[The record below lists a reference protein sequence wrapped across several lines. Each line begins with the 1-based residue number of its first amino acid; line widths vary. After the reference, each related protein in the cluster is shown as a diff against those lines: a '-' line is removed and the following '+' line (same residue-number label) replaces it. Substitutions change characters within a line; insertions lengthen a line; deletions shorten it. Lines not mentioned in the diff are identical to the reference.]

1 MVSNKKKKIKQNAIW
16 RHILLVICGLLLGI
30 NIYLTNAYNLLGN
43 KLPMPFGYGTAV
55 VFSGSMEPTF
65 SKDDLIIVKKKDSF
79 DIGDIVV
86 YQSNDS
92 LVVHRVVSMD
102 GDMVVTKGDANN
114 IEDASF
120 DKIAIKGVVI
130 GCIPSLGVF
139 VNAIKTPTG
148 TIVVLLCA
156 FLLIELSFRK
166 QKASDDKRIED
177 IKAEIR
183 RLREEKED
191 DDEKYK

>member
-1 MVSNKKKKIKQNAIW
+1 MVSSKKRKIKQNAIW

-30 NIYLTNAYNLLGN
+30 NIYLVNANNLLGN
-43 KLPMPFGYGTAV
+43 KLPMPFGYGAAV
-55 VFSGSMEPTF
+55 VLSGSMEPTF

-79 DIGDIVV
+79 DIGDVVV

-191 DDEKYK
+191 YDEKYK

>member
-1 MVSNKKKKIKQNAIW
+1 MVSSKNRKIKQNAIW

-30 NIYLTNAYNLLGN
+30 NIYLVNANNLLGN
-43 KLPMPFGYGTAV
+43 KMPMPFGYGAAV
-55 VFSGSMEPTF
+55 VLSGSMEPTF
-65 SKDDLIIVKKKDSF
+65 SKDDFIIVKKKDSF
-79 DIGDIVV
+79 DIGDVVV

-120 DKIAIKGVVI
+120 DKSAIKGVVI
-130 GCIPSLGVF
+130 GCIPSLGIV
-139 VNAIKTPTG
+139 VNAIKTPAG
-148 TIVVLLCA
+148 TVVVLLCA
-156 FLLIELSFRK
+156 LLLTELSFRK

-183 RLREEKED
+183 RLKEEKGD
-191 DDEKYK
+191 DDEK

>member
-1 MVSNKKKKIKQNAIW
+1 MVSSNKRKVKQNAIW

-30 NIYLTNAYNLLGN
+30 NIYLVNSNNLLGN
-43 KLPMPFGYGTAV
+43 KMPMPFGYGAAV
-55 VFSGSMEPTF
+55 VLSGSMEPTF
-65 SKDDLIIVKKKDSF
+65 SKDDLIFVKKTDSI
-79 DIGDIVV
+79 DTGDIVV
-86 YQSNDS
+86 YQSNNS

-114 IEDASF
+114 IEDSSF
-120 DKIAIKGVVI
+120 DKSAIKGVVV
-130 GCIPSLGVF
+130 GSIPGLGII

-148 TIVVLLCA
+148 TVVVLLCA

-166 QKASDDKRIED
+166 QKESDDKRIED

-183 RLREEKED
+183 MLKEEKED
-191 DDEKYK
+191 NDEK

>member
-1 MVSNKKKKIKQNAIW
+1 MVSSKKRKIKQNAIW

-30 NIYLTNAYNLLGN
+30 NIYLVNANNLLGN
-43 KLPMPFGYGTAV
+43 KLPMPFGYGAAV
-55 VFSGSMEPTF
+55 VLSGSMEPTF
-65 SKDDLIIVKKKDSF
+65 SKDDLILVKKTDNIA
-79 DIGDIVV
+79 IGDIVV

-120 DKIAIKGVVI
+120 DKSAIKGVVI
-130 GCIPSLGVF
+130 GCIPSLGVV
-139 VNAIKTPTG
+139 VNAIKTPAG
-148 TIVVLLCA
+148 TVVVLLCA
-156 FLLIELSFRK
+156 FLLTELSFRK

-183 RLREEKED
+183 RLKEEKGD
-191 DDEKYK
+191 NDEK

>member
-1 MVSNKKKKIKQNAIW
+1 MVSSNKRKVKQNAIW

-30 NIYLTNAYNLLGN
+30 NIYLVNANNLLGN
-43 KLPMPFGYGTAV
+43 KMPMPFGYGAAV
-55 VFSGSMEPTF
+55 VLSGSMEPTF
-65 SKDDLIIVKKKDSF
+65 SKDDLIFVKKTDSI
-79 DIGDIVV
+79 DTGDIVV
-86 YQSNDS
+86 YQSNNS

-114 IEDASF
+114 IEDSSF
-120 DKIAIKGVVI
+120 DKSAIKGVVV
-130 GCIPSLGVF
+130 GSIPGLGII

-148 TIVVLLCA
+148 TVVVLLCA

-166 QKASDDKRIED
+166 QKESDDKRIED

-183 RLREEKED
+183 MLKEEKED
-191 DDEKYK
+191 NDEK

>member
-43 KLPMPFGYGTAV
+43 KLPMPFGYGAAV
-55 VFSGSMEPTF
+55 VLSGSMEPIF
-65 SKDDLIIVKKKDSF
+65 SKDDLIFVKKTDNIN
-79 DIGDIVV
+79 IGDIVV

-92 LVVHRVVSMD
+92 LVVHRVVSID
-102 GDMVVTKGDANN
+102 DDVVITKGDANN

-120 DKIAIKGVVI
+120 DKSAIKGVVI
-130 GCIPSLGVF
+130 GCIPSLGIVF
-139 VNAIKTPTG
+139 NAIKTPAG
-148 TIVVLLCA
+148 TVVVLLCA
-156 FLLIELSFRK
+156 FLLTELSFRK

>member
-1 MVSNKKKKIKQNAIW
+1 MVSSKKRKIKQNAIW

-30 NIYLTNAYNLLGN
+30 NIYLVNANNLLGN
-43 KLPMPFGYGTAV
+43 KLPMPFGYGAAV
-55 VFSGSMEPTF
+55 VLSGSMEPTF

-79 DIGDIVV
+79 DIGDVVV

-120 DKIAIKGVVI
+120 DKSAIKGVVI
-130 GCIPSLGVF
+130 GCIPSLGIV
-139 VNAIKTPTG
+139 VNAIKTPAG
-148 TIVVLLCA
+148 TVVVLLCA

-166 QKASDDKRIED
+166 QKESDDKRIEE

-183 RLREEKED
+183 RLKEEKEGK
-191 DDEKYK
+191 DE

>member
-1 MVSNKKKKIKQNAIW
+1 MVSSNKRKVKQNAIW

-30 NIYLTNAYNLLGN
+30 NIYFVNANNLLGN
-43 KLPMPFGYGTAV
+43 KLPMPFGYGAAV
-55 VFSGSMEPTF
+55 VLSGSMEPTF

-86 YQSNDS
+86 YQSNNS

-120 DKIAIKGVVI
+120 DKSAIKGVVI
-130 GCIPSLGVF
+130 GCIPSLGIV
-139 VNAIKTPTG
+139 VNAIKTPAG
-148 TIVVLLCA
+148 TVVVLLCA
-156 FLLIELSFRK
+156 FLLTELSFRK

-183 RLREEKED
+183 RLKEEKED
-191 DDEKYK
+191 NDEK

>member
-1 MVSNKKKKIKQNAIW
+1 MVSSKKRKIKQNAIW

-30 NIYLTNAYNLLGN
+30 NIYLVNANNLLGN
-43 KLPMPFGYGTAV
+43 KLPMPFGYGAAV
-55 VFSGSMEPTF
+55 VLSGSMEPTF
-65 SKDDLIIVKKKDSF
+65 SKDDIIFVKKTDSI
-79 DIGDIVV
+79 DIGDVVV

-120 DKIAIKGVVI
+120 DKCAIKGVVI
-130 GCIPSLGVF
+130 GCIPSLGVV
-139 VNAIKTPTG
+139 VNAIKTPLG
-148 TIVVLLCA
+148 TVLVLLCA

-166 QKASDDKRIED
+166 QKETDDKRIEE

-183 RLREEKED
+183 RLKEEKED
-191 DDEKYK
+191 NDEK

>member
-1 MVSNKKKKIKQNAIW
+1 M
-16 RHILLVICGLLLGI
+16 
-30 NIYLTNAYNLLGN
+30 
-43 KLPMPFGYGTAV
+43 
-55 VFSGSMEPTF
+55 
-65 SKDDLIIVKKKDSF
+65 
-79 DIGDIVV
+79 
-86 YQSNDS
+86 
-92 LVVHRVVSMD
+92 
-102 GDMVVTKGDANN
+102 
-114 IEDASF
+114 
-120 DKIAIKGVVI
+120 I

-191 DDEKYK
+191 YDEKYK

>member
-1 MVSNKKKKIKQNAIW
+1 MVSSKKRKIKQNAIW

-30 NIYLTNAYNLLGN
+30 NIYLVNANNLLGN
-43 KLPMPFGYGTAV
+43 KMPMPFGYGAAV
-55 VFSGSMEPTF
+55 VLSGSMEPTF
-65 SKDDLIIVKKKDSF
+65 SKDDLIFVKKTDSI
-79 DIGDIVV
+79 DTGDIVV
-86 YQSNDS
+86 YQSNNS

-114 IEDASF
+114 IEDSSF
-120 DKIAIKGVVI
+120 DKSAIKGVVV
-130 GCIPSLGVF
+130 GSIPGLGII

-148 TIVVLLCA
+148 TVVVLLCA

-166 QKASDDKRIED
+166 QKESDDKRIED

-183 RLREEKED
+183 MLKEEKED
-191 DDEKYK
+191 NDEK

>member
-1 MVSNKKKKIKQNAIW
+1 MVSSKNRKIKQNAIW

-30 NIYLTNAYNLLGN
+30 NIYLVNANNLLGN
-43 KLPMPFGYGTAV
+43 KMPMPFGYGAAV
-55 VFSGSMEPTF
+55 VLSGSMEPTF
-65 SKDDLIIVKKKDSF
+65 SKDDLIFVKKTDSI
-79 DIGDIVV
+79 DTGDIVV
-86 YQSNDS
+86 YQSNNS

-114 IEDASF
+114 IEDSSF
-120 DKIAIKGVVI
+120 DKSAIKGVVV
-130 GCIPSLGVF
+130 GSIPGLGII

-148 TIVVLLCA
+148 TVVVLLCA

-166 QKASDDKRIED
+166 QKESDDKRIED

-183 RLREEKED
+183 MLKEEKED
-191 DDEKYK
+191 NDEK

>member
-1 MVSNKKKKIKQNAIW
+1 MVSSKKRKIKQNAIW

-30 NIYLTNAYNLLGN
+30 NIYLVNANNLLGN
-43 KLPMPFGYGTAV
+43 KLPMPFGYGAAV
-55 VFSGSMEPTF
+55 VLSGSMEPTF

-79 DIGDIVV
+79 DIGDVVV

-120 DKIAIKGVVI
+120 DKGAIKGVVI
-130 GCIPSLGVF
+130 GCIPSLGVV
-139 VNAIKTPTG
+139 VNAIKTPAG
-148 TIVVLLCA
+148 TVVVLLCA
-156 FLLIELSFRK
+156 FLLTELSFRK

-183 RLREEKED
+183 RLKEEKGD
-191 DDEKYK
+191 DDEK

>member
-1 MVSNKKKKIKQNAIW
+1 MVSSNKRKVKQNAIW

-30 NIYLTNAYNLLGN
+30 NIYLVNANNLLGN
-43 KLPMPFGYGTAV
+43 KMPMPFGYGAAV
-55 VFSGSMEPTF
+55 VLSGSMEPTF
-65 SKDDLIIVKKKDSF
+65 SKDDLIFVKKTDSI
-79 DIGDIVV
+79 DTGDIVV
-86 YQSNDS
+86 YQSNNS

-120 DKIAIKGVVI
+120 DKSAIKGVVV
-130 GCIPSLGVF
+130 GSIPGLGII

-148 TIVVLLCA
+148 TVVVLLCA

-166 QKASDDKRIED
+166 QKESDDKRIED

-183 RLREEKED
+183 MLKEEKED
-191 DDEKYK
+191 NDEK